1 MGSDLCL
8 FQLSLPAGCIE
19 KFVLILRDLFIFLDQ
34 RLVKTSV
41 KFVH

>member
-19 KFVLILRDLFIFLDQ
+19 KFVLILRD
-34 RLVKTSV
+34 
-41 KFVH
+41 FVYLS